1 MQQQRVWAIPP
12 PPLTSLSLSRRLP
25 LLPFSSDIDRGRT
38 ASYTTASRI
47 AQSLAEDS
55 VAVFCDQTPSRR
67 PCNLS
72 PSPLSE
78 SNQLCQSLPITP
90 PDHKVSRYYPPNL
103 NSSPWRCI
111 ERSSLLVLSA
121 KIHSGVVV
129 SDRGRIGPFQASCSK
144 DSDLD
149 CCNYLDHFGV
159 RFLAC
164 PFALL

>member
-1 MQQQRVWAIPP
+1 MQQRVWAIPP
-12 PPLTSLSLSRRLP
+12 ADLSHSLVVYLFCPSLQTSIELELRAILQVEPHSRLQKTRW
-25 LLPFSSDIDRGRT
+25 PFSVIR
-38 ASYTTASRI
+38 
-47 AQSLAEDS
+47 L
-55 VAVFCDQTPSRR
+55 PSRR

-78 SNQLCQSLPITP
+78 SNQPCQSLSITP

-121 KIHSGVVV
+121 EIHSGVVV
-129 SDRGRIGPFQASCSK
+129 SDRGGIGPFQASCSK